1 MALKL
6 KTAPAVRPLTLAEV
20 KAHCRVDSV
29 DDDLQLDGLIDA
41 AVTMLDGNSG
51 AFGRCMIDQTWEL
64 YYDEFPHDDLHIP
77 LGDVRQIESV
87 EYVDATTGLYVVW
100 NVSNYETDLISHPAR
115 IVPIN
120 GWPAH
125 MTTTNATRVT
135 FVAGFGASASDV
147 PMAIRQA
154 MLMLIGHWY
163 ENREA
168 TIAGVTAMPLPF
180 AVEALLAP
188 FRRVPV

>member
-29 DDDLQLDGLIDA
+29 DDDLLLDGLIDA
-41 AVTMLDGNSG
+41 AVTMLDGHRG
-51 AFGRCMIDQTWEL
+51 ILGRCLIEQTWEL
-64 YYDEFPHDDLHIP
+64 YYDEFPSGDLQIP
-77 LGDVRQIESV
+77 LGDVRAIESV
-87 EYVDATTGLYVVW
+87 EYVDMTSGLYVEW
-100 NVSNYETDLISHPAR
+100 NVSNYETDLISQPSW
-115 IVPIN
+115 IVPII
-120 GWPAH
+120 GWPSH
-125 MTTTNATRVT
+125 MTTTNAMRVT
-135 FVAGFGASASDV
+135 FVAGFGAAASDV

-168 TIAGVTAMPLPF
+168 TISGVTSMPVPF